1 MWATLTVF
9 DGPVAADGTYFF
21 NYFQIEQS
29 DAAGTY
35 ESFSCWAPYE
45 AERESVP
52 PEDVRVVNYY
62 GELEFYQGQETV
74 EKRTMEF
81 INAEDKVPNVE
92 EQIWKVVEE
101 KLATSYAT
109 VYDGENKKSS

>member
-1 MWATLTVF
+1 MDFTSYTAMTSDEYSQKGQYFSQIETREFGLVYMWTTLTVY

-29 DAAGTY
+29 DAPGTY

-45 AERESVP
+45 ATRESVP

-62 GELEFYQGQETV
+62 GDLTFFQG
-74 EKRTMEF
+74 
-81 INAEDKVPNVE
+81 
-92 EQIWKVVEE
+92 
-101 KLATSYAT
+101 
-109 VYDGENKKSS
+109 